1 MRLRPGNVNS
11 SVKFAGMVSDAPRPR
26 RADAERNTTT
36 IVDAGLD
43 CFLADPQASM
53 AAVARAAGVSRVT
66 LYSHFPTR
74 EALLDAALDRAV
86 DEAAATLEALDGEGG
101 VAGAG
106 AEAGGVEEALGLL
119 IRSSWRLLD
128 RHSAVFAAASA
139 ALPPER
145 LRERHDR
152 ILAPVRRLIGRGRE
166 SGELRADLSADW
178 LVTVVYSLV
187 HAAAAEVQA
196 GRMAPDEAPEI
207 LTATVLAAVTACPAT
222 PGRPPGPA

>member
-1 MRLRPGNVNS
+1 MVPDATRP
-11 SVKFAGMVSDAPRPR
+11 APRPR
-26 RADAERNTTT
+26 RADAERNTAA

-86 DEAAATLEALDGEGG
+86 AEAAAALDGLRGE
-101 VAGAG
+101 APGA
-106 AEAGGVEEALGLL
+106 AEAPAGPGGTAEELRRLV
-119 IRSSWRLLD
+119 RTSWRLLD
-128 RHSAVFAAASA
+128 RHSAVFAAVSA

-145 LRERHDR
+145 LRERHER
-152 ILAPVRRLIGRGRE
+152 ILAPVRRLVLRGQE
-166 SGELRADLSADW
+166 TGELRSDLSADW

-196 GRMAPDEAPEI
+196 GRMEAAEAPEV
-207 LTATVLAAVTACPAT
+207 LTSTVLAALT
-222 PGRPPGPA
+222 G

>member
-11 SVKFAGMVSDAPRPR
+11 GVKFVGMVSDAPRPR
-26 RADAERNTTT
+26 RADAERNTAA
-36 IVDAGLD
+36 IVEAGLN

-86 DEAAATLEALDGEGG
+86 DEAAATLEALDAEGGAAGEGG
-101 VAGAG
+101 V
-106 AEAGGVEEALGLL
+106 EEVLGLL

-128 RHSAVFAAASA
+128 RHSAVFAAVSA

-196 GRMAPDEAPEI
+196 GRMAPAEAPEI
-207 LTATVLAAVTACPAT
+207 LTATVLAAVAAHPDASGSH
-222 PGRPPGPA
+222 PKQA

>member
-1 MRLRPGNVNS
+1 
-11 SVKFAGMVSDAPRPR
+11 MVSDAPRPR
-26 RADAERNTTT
+26 RADAERNTAA

-86 DEAAATLEALDGEGG
+86 DEAAATLEALDGGVEGGG
-101 VAGAG
+101 VADGRV
-106 AEAGGVEEALGLL
+106 EEGGVEESLALL
-119 IRSSWRLLD
+119 IRSSWRVLD
-128 RHSAVFAAASA
+128 RHSAVFAAVSA

-152 ILAPVRRLIGRGRE
+152 ILAPVRRLIARGRE
-166 SGELRADLSADW
+166 RGELRADLSADW

-196 GRMAPDEAPEI
+196 GRMTPAEAPEV
-207 LTATVLAAVTACPAT
+207 LTATVLAAVAARPAT
-222 PGRPPGPA
+222 PEGAPEQA

>member
-1 MRLRPGNVNS
+1 
-11 SVKFAGMVSDAPRPR
+11 MVSDAPRPR
-26 RADAERNTTT
+26 RADAERNTAA

-53 AAVARAAGVSRVT
+53 AAIARAAGVSRVT

-86 DEAAATLEALDGEGG
+86 DEAAATLEPLGGEGG
-101 VAGAG
+101 GG
-106 AEAGGVEEALGLL
+106 GGGGEGGEGGVEEALGVLM
-119 IRSSWRLLD
+119 RSSWRVLD
-128 RHSAVFAAASA
+128 RHSAVFAAVSA

-152 ILAPVRRLIGRGRE
+152 ILAPVRRLIGRGRD
-166 SGELRADLSADW
+166 SGEVRADLPADW
-178 LVTVVYSLV
+178 LVTVVYNLV

-196 GRMAPDEAPEI
+196 GRMTPVEAPEI
-207 LTATVLAAVTACPAT
+207 LTATVLAAVSARPVTPESPPEPAE
-222 PGRPPGPA
+222 PG

>member
-1 MRLRPGNVNS
+1 
-11 SVKFAGMVSDAPRPR
+11 MVPDAPRPR
-26 RADAERNTTT
+26 RADAERNTAA

-53 AAVARAAGVSRVT
+53 AAIARAAGVSRVT

-86 DEAAATLEALDGEGG
+86 TESAAALEALDGETGT
-101 VAGAG
+101 
-106 AEAGGVEEALGLL
+106 VEEGLAWL
-119 IRSSWRLLD
+119 IHSSWRLLD
-128 RHSAVFAAASA
+128 RHSAVFAAVSA

-152 ILAPVRRLIGRGRE
+152 VLAPVRRLIGRGRE
-166 SGELRADLSADW
+166 SGEVRSDLSADW

-196 GRMAPDEAPEI
+196 GRMSAEEAPEA
-207 LTATVLAAVTACPAT
+207 LTATVLAAVAVA
-222 PGRPPGPA
+222 G

>member
-1 MRLRPGNVNS
+1 M
-11 SVKFAGMVSDAPRPR
+11 ASDAPRPR
-26 RADAERNTTT
+26 RADAERNSAA

-86 DEAAATLEALDGEGG
+86 DEAAAALEALDGEEGS
-101 VAGAG
+101 A
-106 AEAGGVEEALGLL
+106 EEALGLL

-128 RHSAVFAAASA
+128 RHSAVFAAVSA

-152 ILAPVRRLIGRGRE
+152 ILAPVRRLIGRGRA

-196 GRMAPDEAPEI
+196 GRMAPAEAPEI
-207 LTATVLAAVTACPAT
+207 LTATVLAAVTAHPAA
-222 PGRPPGPA
+222 PERPPAQT

>member
-1 MRLRPGNVNS
+1 
-11 SVKFAGMVSDAPRPR
+11 MVSDAPRPR
-26 RADAERNTTT
+26 RADAERNTAA

-53 AAVARAAGVSRVT
+53 AAIARAAGVSRVT

-86 DEAAATLEALDGEGG
+86 GEAAATLEGLGGEEGATGG
-101 VAGAG
+101 GAAGGGPAG
-106 AEAGGVEEALGLL
+106 EGGVEEALGVL
-119 IRSSWRLLD
+119 IRGSWRVLD
-128 RHSAVFAAASA
+128 RHSAVFAAVSA

-152 ILAPVRRLIGRGRE
+152 ILAPVRRVIGRGRE

-196 GRMAPDEAPEI
+196 GRMTPAEAPEI
-207 LTATVLAAVTACPAT
+207 LTATVLAAVSARPAA
-222 PGRPPGPA
+222 PARPAEPA

>member
-1 MRLRPGNVNS
+1 
-11 SVKFAGMVSDAPRPR
+11 MVSDAPRPR
-26 RADAERNTTT
+26 RADAERNTAA

-43 CFLADPQASM
+43 CFLIDPQASM

-101 VAGAG
+101 AAG
-106 AEAGGVEEALGLL
+106 EEGVEEALGLL
-119 IRSSWRLLD
+119 IRSSWRILD
-128 RHSAVFAAASA
+128 RHSAVFAAVSA

-196 GRMAPDEAPEI
+196 GRMDPVEAPEI
-207 LTATVLAAVTACPAT
+207 LTATVLAAVTSHPAA
-222 PGRPPGPA
+222 PGRPPGQA

>member
-1 MRLRPGNVNS
+1 
-11 SVKFAGMVSDAPRPR
+11 MVSDAPRPR
-26 RADAERNTTT
+26 RADAERNTAA

-86 DEAAATLEALDGEGG
+86 DEAALTLEGLDGEGG
-101 VAGAG
+101 AAEGAAGG
-106 AEAGGVEEALGLL
+106 VGVGVEEALGLL
-119 IRSSWRLLD
+119 IRSSWRILD
-128 RHSAVFAAASA
+128 RHSAVFAAVSA

-196 GRMAPDEAPEI
+196 GRMTAAEAPEI
-207 LTATVLAAVTACPAT
+207 LTSTVLAAVTARPAA
-222 PGRPPGPA
+222 P

>member
-1 MRLRPGNVNS
+1 
-11 SVKFAGMVSDAPRPR
+11 MVSDAPRSR
-26 RADAERNTTT
+26 RADAERNAAA

-53 AAVARAAGVSRVT
+53 AAIARAAGVSRVT

-86 DEAAATLEALDGEGG
+86 DEAAATLEALDGGSGSGSGSGGEGG
-101 VAGAG
+101 GGSAA
-106 AEAGGVEEALGLL
+106 AGGAEEALGVL
-119 IRSSWRLLD
+119 IRSSWRVLD
-128 RHSAVFAAASA
+128 RHSAVFAAVSA

-178 LVTVVYSLV
+178 LVTVVYSMV

-196 GRMAPDEAPEI
+196 GRMTPAEAPEV
-207 LTATVLAAVTACPAT
+207 LTATVLAAVSARAAG
-222 PGRPPGPA
+222 PGVPSGPAA

>member
-1 MRLRPGNVNS
+1 M
-11 SVKFAGMVSDAPRPR
+11 ASDSPRPR
-26 RADAERNTTT
+26 RADAERNAAA

-66 LYSHFPTR
+66 LYSHFATR

-86 DEAAATLEALDGEGG
+86 DEAAATLEALEGEGG
-101 VAGAG
+101 G
-106 AEAGGVEEALGLL
+106 AEMGAEEALGLL
-119 IRSSWRLLD
+119 VRSSWRILD
-128 RHSAVFAAASA
+128 RHSAVFAAVSA

-196 GRMAPDEAPEI
+196 GRMAPDDAPEI
-207 LTATVLAAVTACPAT
+207 LTATVLAAVTARPAA
-222 PGRPPGPA
+222 PGKPPVPA

>member
-1 MRLRPGNVNS
+1 MRLRRENVNTG
-11 SVKFAGMVSDAPRPR
+11 VKFGSMVPDAPRPR
-26 RADAERNTTT
+26 RADAERNTAA

-53 AAVARAAGVSRVT
+53 AAIARAAGVSRVT

-86 DEAAATLEALDGEGG
+86 AESAATLEALDSR
-101 VAGAG
+101 AGTF
-106 AEAGGVEEALGLL
+106 EEALARL
-119 IRSSWRLLD
+119 IRGSWRLLD
-128 RHSAVFAAASA
+128 RHSAVFAVASV
-139 ALPPER
+139 ALPPEQ

-152 ILAPVRRLIGRGRE
+152 VLAPVRRLIGRGRE
-166 SGELRADLSADW
+166 GGEVRSDLSVDW

-196 GRMAPDEAPEI
+196 GRMSAEEAPEA
-207 LTATVLAAVTACPAT
+207 LTATVLAAVAA
-222 PGRPPGPA
+222 G

>member
-1 MRLRPGNVNS
+1 MRLRPENVNS
-11 SVKFAGMVSDAPRPR
+11 GVKFAGMASDAPRPR
-26 RADAERNTTT
+26 RADAERNTAA

-86 DEAAATLEALDGEGG
+86 DEAAAALEALDGEEGS
-101 VAGAG
+101 
-106 AEAGGVEEALGLL
+106 VEEALGLL
-119 IRSSWRLLD
+119 TRSSWRLLD
-128 RHSAVFAAASA
+128 RHSAVFAAVSA

-196 GRMAPDEAPEI
+196 GRMAPAEAPEI
-207 LTATVLAAVTACPAT
+207 LTATVRAAITAHPAA
-222 PGRPPGPA
+222 PGRPPAQA

>member
-1 MRLRPGNVNS
+1 MRLRLGNVNS
-11 SVKFAGMVSDAPRPR
+11 GVKFAGMVSDAPRPR
-26 RADAERNTTT
+26 RADAERNTAA

-101 VAGAG
+101 AAEAG
-106 AEAGGVEEALGLL
+106 AEEDLGLL
-119 IRSSWRLLD
+119 VRSSWRILD
-128 RHSAVFAAASA
+128 RHSAVFAAVSA

-166 SGELRADLSADW
+166 SGELRTDLSADW
-178 LVTVVYSLV
+178 LVTVVYTLV

-196 GRMAPDEAPEI
+196 GRMAPAEAPEI
-207 LTATVLAAVTACPAT
+207 LTATVLAAVTAHPAA
-222 PGRPPGPA
+222 PGSPPASA

>member
-1 MRLRPGNVNS
+1 M
-11 SVKFAGMVSDAPRPR
+11 AATDAPTPRPR
-26 RADAERNTTT
+26 RADAERNTTA

-53 AAVARAAGVSRVT
+53 AAIARAAGVSRVT

-74 EALLDAALDRAV
+74 EALLDAAFARAS
-86 DEAAATLEALDGEGG
+86 DEAAAALADGADLASL
-101 VAGAG
+101 V
-106 AEAGGVEEALGLL
+106 
-119 IRSSWRLLD
+119 RTSWRLLD

-139 ALPPER
+139 AFPPEQ

-152 ILAPVRRLIGRGRE
+152 ILAPVRRLVVAGQEAGDVRT
-166 SGELRADLSADW
+166 DLSADW

-196 GRMAPDEAPEI
+196 GRMDAADAPEV
-207 LTATVLAAVTACPAT
+207 LTSTVLAALR
-222 PGRPPGPA
+222 G

>member
-1 MRLRPGNVNS
+1 
-11 SVKFAGMVSDAPRPR
+11 
-26 RADAERNTTT
+26 
-36 IVDAGLD
+36 
-43 CFLADPQASM
+43 M

-86 DEAAATLEALDGEGG
+86 DEAAATLEALDGGS
-101 VAGAG
+101 GA
-106 AEAGGVEEALGLL
+106 AADAGGVEEALGIL
-119 IRSSWRLLD
+119 IRSSWRILD
-128 RHSAVFAAASA
+128 RHSAVFAAVSA

-166 SGELRADLSADW
+166 GGELRTDLSADW

-196 GRMAPDEAPEI
+196 GRMDPAEAPEI
-207 LTATVLAAVTACPAT
+207 LTATVLAAVTA
-222 PGRPPGPA
+222 GPAAPGKAPGQAQA

>member
-1 MRLRPGNVNS
+1 
-11 SVKFAGMVSDAPRPR
+11 MVSDAPRPR
-26 RADAERNTTT
+26 RADAERNTAA

-53 AAVARAAGVSRVT
+53 AAIARAAGVSRVT

-86 DEAAATLEALDGEGG
+86 GEAAATLEGLGGEEEAAGGGAAGEGG
-101 VAGAG
+101 A
-106 AEAGGVEEALGLL
+106 EEALGVL
-119 IRSSWRLLD
+119 IRSSWRVLD
-128 RHSAVFAAASA
+128 RHSAVFAAVSA

-196 GRMAPDEAPEI
+196 GRMTPAEAPEI
-207 LTATVLAAVTACPAT
+207 LTATVLAAVSARPAA
-222 PGRPPGPA
+222 PARPAESV

>member
-1 MRLRPGNVNS
+1 
-11 SVKFAGMVSDAPRPR
+11 MVTAAHRPR
-26 RADAERNTTT
+26 RADAERNSAA

-53 AAVARAAGVSRVT
+53 AAIARAAGVSRVT

-86 DEAAATLEALDGEGG
+86 TEAAAALEGERDLAHL
-101 VAGAG
+101 V
-106 AEAGGVEEALGLL
+106 
-119 IRSSWRLLD
+119 RTSWRLLD

-139 ALPPER
+139 ALPPEA

-152 ILAPVRRLIGRGRE
+152 VLAPLRSLVVRGQEAGEVRG
-166 SGELRADLSADW
+166 DLSVDW

-196 GRMAPDEAPEI
+196 GRLDPERAPDV
-207 LTATVLAAVTACPAT
+207 LTPTVLGALAAPPAT
-222 PGRPPGPA
+222 G